1 MVSHWTDLFAIDK
14 DVNYSFEIHT
24 KVSDMLYMVLLFIT
38 FVLVSTCVNM
48 IYSSFRQRFNASG
61 FDAARFML
69 NLSNNLYGYVLQV
82 LTSNSTFG
90 RIFGASSIRFGF
102 HEIIFSSESSS
113 SSDLSD
119 RISSEDTVRSD
130 KISSEDTILSE
141 DYQSTRS
148 SFSPLAG
155 NGTLF
160 SSSNIC
166 YIPCDGDLWCTFV

>member
-1 MVSHWTDLFAIDK
+1 MVSHWTDLLAIDK

-119 RISSEDTVRSD
+119 RISSEDT
-130 KISSEDTILSE
+130 ILSE

>member
-119 RISSEDTVRSD
+119 RISSEDT
-130 KISSEDTILSE
+130 ILSE

>member
-119 RISSEDTVRSD
+119 RISSEDT
-130 KISSEDTILSE
+130 ILSE

-148 SFSPLAG
+148 SFNPLAG

>member
-1 MVSHWTDLFAIDK
+1 MVSHWTDLLAIDK

-24 KVSDMLYMVLLFIT
+24 KVSDMLYMALLFIT
-38 FVLVSTCVNM
+38 FVLVSSCVNM

-113 SSDLSD
+113 TSDTILSD
-119 RISSEDTVRSD
+119 R
-130 KISSEDTILSE
+130 ISSEDTILSE

-166 YIPCDGDLWCTFV
+166 YIPCDGDL

>member
-48 IYSSFRQRFNASG
+48 TYSSFRQRFNASG

-119 RISSEDTVRSD
+119 RISSEDT
-130 KISSEDTILSE
+130 ILSE

>member
-1 MVSHWTDLFAIDK
+1 MVSHWTDLLAIDK

-48 IYSSFRQRFNASG
+48 TYSSFRQRFNASG

-102 HEIIFSSESSS
+102 HEIIFSSESSG
-113 SSDLSD
+113 SSDTILSD
-119 RISSEDTVRSD
+119 RISSEDTIR
-130 KISSEDTILSE
+130 SEDTILSE

-148 SFSPLAG
+148 SFSPLDG

-166 YIPCDGDLWCTFV
+166 YIPYDGDLWCTFV